1 VPISQTGLMLAT
13 MLVMQVV
20 TNVYYVRA
28 GLWRII
34 WESETPSERD
44 PQHNRQRTSTL
55 ADAGR

>member
-1 VPISQTGLMLAT
+1 
-13 MLVMQVV
+13 VMQVV

-28 GLWRII
+28 GLWRLI
-34 WESETPSERD
+34 WKSETPSVRD